1 MGVPVGIGDW
11 DKVVNGGKEIWRG
24 RYERSTG
31 SIGCRGRQVLSKGL
45 AAEFRARDV
54 TWGLD

>member
-1 MGVPVGIGDW
+1 MGVPVGIGGW
-11 DKVVNGGKEIWRG
+11 DKAVSGGKEIWRG

-31 SIGCRGRQVLSKGL
+31 SIGCRGRRVLSKGS

-54 TWGLD
+54 TWGQD

>member
-1 MGVPVGIGDW
+1 MGVPVGAGGW
-11 DKVVNGGKEIWRG
+11 DKTVSGGKEIWRG

-31 SIGCRGRQVLSKGL
+31 SIGCRGRGVLSKWL
-45 AAEFRARDV
+45 AAELRARDV